1 MTFIKSFE
9 KVWIESQNNFDREET
24 GNHFCGLNKFEF
36 GFRVFSEYFFNV
48 KRKAYQIIKKIT
60 ASVICAG
67 FVFSVLFG
75 QGTHLHSIFDHL
87 FDHGDIHVYVHSH
100 SHSADHEHE
109 GSGYDFEDS
118 HNHPISK
125 LNLKSVR
132 TSTPQQNGFQLSESF
147 VGVASGGSEFT
158 TDELNPT
165 YLDLPPPDRTS
176 SLNQCY
182 SFSLR
187 APPVG

>member
-1 MTFIKSFE
+1 
-9 KVWIESQNNFDREET
+9 
-24 GNHFCGLNKFEF
+24 LF
-36 GFRVFSEYFFNV
+36 GFRAISKYFFDV
-48 KRKAYQIIKKIT
+48 KRKADQIIKKIT
-60 ASVICAG
+60 AALICAG
-67 FVFSVLFG
+67 LAFSVLFG

-109 GSGYDFEDS
+109 GSRFDLEDS
-118 HNHPISK
+118 HNHPISE

-132 TSTPQQNGFQLSESF
+132 TSTPQQNGFQLSQTF
-147 VGVASGGSEFT
+147 VGVVSFDAGSI

-165 YLDLPPPDRTS
+165 YLDLPPPDHIS
-176 SLNQCY
+176 DLDYSY